1 MWRCLSTSTWHPQGT
16 RGLILQ
22 PPKSRFN
29 HSRPTP
35 KTKTAKVALPKGKK
49 SAGPKV
55 ILQKSR
61 LSISARRAQLK
72 ETRRFTKESQ
82 VKKIFLRSS
91 LIAIGAL
98 ILLVLATMFTP
109 IMAVNKITVS
119 GAEKVSE
126 KQIQAALKKYIGT
139 PLPMINGNNVANDLA
154 KFKLIESISLVS
166 KPPYELQVRVVERTP
181 ISVVVKDGTGF
192 LYDPSGVRV
201 GVATGSEKLP
211 TIIITGDP
219 KTSKSYK
226 QAIDVLLSLP
236 ASLLDRV
243 AYIQARTRDN
253 VTMQLRG
260 NAVQTIIWGDST
272 QSALKSRVL
281 KVLLFKTPAR
291 IPATF
296 DVSSPLTPSVIR

>member
-1 MWRCLSTSTWHPQGT
+1 
-16 RGLILQ
+16 LQ

-29 HSRPTP
+29 HAKPAAKPRAKLSKP
-35 KTKTAKVALPKGKK
+35 KIAVPKAKRTRGVRESLKVNRSTAA
-49 SAGPKV
+49 
-55 ILQKSR
+55 
-61 LSISARRAQLK
+61 ARRAQLK
-72 ETRRFTKESQ
+72 ESRRFTKESQ
-82 VKKIFLRSS
+82 VKKIFLRS
-91 LIAIGAL
+91 LLGAVL
-98 ILLVLATMFTP
+98 ALMLLVLATMFTP
-109 IMAVNKITVS
+109 IMAINKISIT
-119 GAEKVSE
+119 GTEKVPE

-139 PLPMINGNNVANDLA
+139 PLPMINGNNVADDLA

-166 KPPYELQVRVVERTP
+166 KPPYELQVRIVERTP
-181 ISVVVKDGTGF
+181 ISVVVKDGVGF

-201 GVATGSEKLP
+201 GVATGREKLP

-219 KTSKSYK
+219 KSSKNFK

-236 ASLLDRV
+236 SSLLDRV

>member
-1 MWRCLSTSTWHPQGT
+1 M
-16 RGLILQ
+16 Q

-29 HSRPTP
+29 HTKPGVKP
-35 KTKTAKVALPKGKK
+35 KAKLSKAKVVLPK
-49 SAGPKV
+49 P
-55 ILQKSR
+55 QKNRGIRESLKGNR
-61 LSISARRAQLK
+61 LNVSARRARYK
-72 ETRRFTKESQ
+72 EARRFTKESQ
-82 VKKIFLRSS
+82 VKKIFIRS
-91 LIAIGAL
+91 LLAALVAL

-109 IMAVNKITVS
+109 IMAINKISVT
-119 GAEKVSE
+119 GTEKVSE

-139 PLPMINGNNVANDLA
+139 PLPMINGSSVANDLA

-166 KPPYELQVRVVERTP
+166 KPPYELQVRIVERTP
-181 ISVVVKDGTGF
+181 ISVVVQDGVGF

-201 GVATGSEKLP
+201 GVATGGEKLP

-219 KTSKSYK
+219 KSSKNYK

-236 ASLLDRV
+236 STLLDRV

>member
-1 MWRCLSTSTWHPQGT
+1 M
-16 RGLILQ
+16 Q
-22 PPKSRFN
+22 PPKSRFD
-29 HSRPTP
+29 HSRQLSKSKAKPRIQVP
-35 KTKTAKVALPKGKK
+35 KTKLIP
-49 SAGPKV
+49 GPKKK
-55 ILQKSR
+55 LKTNR
-61 LSISARRAQLK
+61 LDLTTRRAQKK
-72 ETRRFTKESQ
+72 ESRRFTKESQ
-82 VKKIFLRSS
+82 VKKIFIRS
-91 LIAIGAL
+91 LLTALAAL
-98 ILLVLATMFTP
+98 ILLVVSTMVTP
-109 IMAVNKITVS
+109 IMAINKISIS
-119 GAEKVSE
+119 GTEKVSE
-126 KQIQAALKKYIGT
+126 KQVQAVLKKYMGT
-139 PLPMINGNNVANDLA
+139 PLPMINATNVAEDLA

-166 KPPYELQVRVVERTP
+166 KPPHEIQVRIVERTP
-181 ISVVVKDGTGF
+181 ISVVVTNGTGF

-201 GVATGSEKLP
+201 GAASGSEKLP

-219 KTSKSYK
+219 KTSKNYK

-236 ASLLDRV
+236 SSLLDRI

>member
-1 MWRCLSTSTWHPQGT
+1 M
-16 RGLILQ
+16 Q

-29 HSRPTP
+29 HAKPGVKP
-35 KTKTAKVALPKGKK
+35 KAKLSKAKVVLPK
-49 SAGPKV
+49 P
-55 ILQKSR
+55 QKNRGIRESLKGNR
-61 LSISARRAQLK
+61 LNVSARRARYK
-72 ETRRFTKESQ
+72 EARRFTKESQ
-82 VKKIFLRSS
+82 VKKIFIRS
-91 LIAIGAL
+91 LLAALVAL

-109 IMAVNKITVS
+109 IMAINKISVT
-119 GAEKVSE
+119 GTEKVSE

-139 PLPMINGNNVANDLA
+139 PLPMINGSSVANDLA

-166 KPPYELQVRVVERTP
+166 KPPYELQVRIVERTP
-181 ISVVVKDGTGF
+181 ISVVVQDGVGF

-201 GVATGSEKLP
+201 GVATGAEKLP

-219 KTSKSYK
+219 KSSKNYK

-236 ASLLDRV
+236 STLLDRV

-253 VTMQLRG
+253 VTMRLRG

>member
-1 MWRCLSTSTWHPQGT
+1 
-16 RGLILQ
+16 LQ
-22 PPKSRFN
+22 PPKSRFD
-29 HSRPTP
+29 HSRQTNKP
-35 KTKTAKVALPKGKK
+35 KAKLKVQLPKAK
-49 SAGPKV
+49 SKSGPRKTLKTQRV
-55 ILQKSR
+55 SFTTRRLQ
-61 LSISARRAQLK
+61 QK
-72 ETRRFTKESQ
+72 EARRFTKESQ
-82 VKKIFLRSS
+82 VKKIFIRS
-91 LIAIGAL
+91 LLGALVAL
-98 ILLVLATMFTP
+98 ILLVLATMVTP
-109 IMAVNKITVS
+109 LMAINKITVT
-119 GAEKVSE
+119 GTDKVSE
-126 KQIQAALKKYIGT
+126 KQVQAALKKYLGT
-139 PLPMINGNNVANDLA
+139 PLPMISEGSVANDLA

-166 KPPYELQVRVVERTP
+166 KPPYEVQVRIVERTP
-181 ISVVVKDGTGF
+181 ISIVVTNGTGF

-219 KTSKSYK
+219 KTSKNFK

-236 ASLLDRV
+236 SSLLDRV

-281 KVLLFKTPAR
+281 KVLLSKTPAR

>member
-1 MWRCLSTSTWHPQGT
+1 M
-16 RGLILQ
+16 Q

-29 HSRPTP
+29 HAKPGVKP
-35 KTKTAKVALPKGKK
+35 KAKLSKAKVVLPK
-49 SAGPKV
+49 P
-55 ILQKSR
+55 QKNRGIRESLKGNR
-61 LSISARRAQLK
+61 LNVSARRARYK
-72 ETRRFTKESQ
+72 EARRFTKESQ
-82 VKKIFLRSS
+82 VKKIFIRS
-91 LIAIGAL
+91 LLAALVAL

-109 IMAVNKITVS
+109 IMAINKISVT
-119 GAEKVSE
+119 GTEKVSE

-139 PLPMINGNNVANDLA
+139 PLPMINGSSVANDLA

-166 KPPYELQVRVVERTP
+166 KPPYELQVRIVERTP
-181 ISVVVKDGTGF
+181 ISVVVQDGVGF

-201 GVATGSEKLP
+201 GVASGAEKLP

-219 KTSKSYK
+219 KSSKNYK

-236 ASLLDRV
+236 STLLDRV

-253 VTMQLRG
+253 VTMRLRG

>member
-1 MWRCLSTSTWHPQGT
+1 
-16 RGLILQ
+16 LQ

-29 HSRPTP
+29 HAKPAAKPRAKLSKP
-35 KTKTAKVALPKGKK
+35 KIAVPKAKRTRGVRESLKVNRSTAA
-49 SAGPKV
+49 
-55 ILQKSR
+55 
-61 LSISARRAQLK
+61 ARRAQLK
-72 ETRRFTKESQ
+72 ESRRFTKESQ
-82 VKKIFLRSS
+82 VKKIFLRS
-91 LIAIGAL
+91 LLGAVLAL

-109 IMAVNKITVS
+109 IMAINKISIT
-119 GAEKVSE
+119 GTEKVPE

-139 PLPMINGNNVANDLA
+139 PLPMINGNNVADDLA

-166 KPPYELQVRVVERTP
+166 KPPYELQVRIVERTP
-181 ISVVVKDGTGF
+181 ISVVVKDGVGF

-201 GVATGSEKLP
+201 GVATGREKLP

-219 KTSKSYK
+219 KSSKNFK

-236 ASLLDRV
+236 SSLLDRV

>member
-1 MWRCLSTSTWHPQGT
+1 M
-16 RGLILQ
+16 Q

-29 HSRPTP
+29 HAKPGVKP
-35 KTKTAKVALPKGKK
+35 KAKLSKAKVVLPK
-49 SAGPKV
+49 P
-55 ILQKSR
+55 QKIRGIRESLKGNR
-61 LSISARRAQLK
+61 LNVSARRARYK
-72 ETRRFTKESQ
+72 EARRFTKESQ
-82 VKKIFLRSS
+82 VKKIFIRS
-91 LIAIGAL
+91 LLAALVAL

-109 IMAVNKITVS
+109 IMAINKISVT
-119 GAEKVSE
+119 GTEKVSE

-139 PLPMINGNNVANDLA
+139 PLPMISGSSVANDLA

-166 KPPYELQVRVVERTP
+166 KPPYELQVRIVERTP
-181 ISVVVKDGTGF
+181 ISVVVQDGVGF

-201 GVATGSEKLP
+201 GVASGAEKLP

-219 KTSKSYK
+219 KSSKNYK

-236 ASLLDRV
+236 STLLDRV

-253 VTMQLRG
+253 VTMRLRG

>member
-1 MWRCLSTSTWHPQGT
+1 
-16 RGLILQ
+16 LQ
-22 PPKSRFN
+22 PPKSRFD
-29 HSRPTP
+29 HSKPATRPKAKP
-35 KTKTAKVALPKGKK
+35 KAQIPRVKSMPKQRTTLKTNRANL
-49 SAGPKV
+49 
-55 ILQKSR
+55 
-61 LSISARRAQLK
+61 SARRLQNK
-72 ETRRFTKESQ
+72 ESRRFTKEPRA
-82 VKKIFLRSS
+82 KKIFIRS
-91 LIAIGAL
+91 LLGGLAAL
-98 ILLVLATMFTP
+98 ILLVIATMVTP
-109 IMAVNKITVS
+109 IMAIKKISVT
-119 GAEKVSE
+119 GTEKVSE
-126 KQIQAALKKYIGT
+126 KQVQTALKKYLGT
-139 PLPMINGNNVANDLA
+139 PLPTIAEGSVANDLA

-166 KPPYELQVRVVERTP
+166 KPPHEIQVRIVERTP
-181 ISVVVKDGTGF
+181 ISVVVTNGVGY

-201 GVATGSEKLP
+201 GLASGFEKLP
-211 TIIITGDP
+211 TIIIKGDP
-219 KTSKSYK
+219 KTSKNYK

-236 ASLLDRV
+236 SSLLDRV